1 MASTI
6 KQGFA
11 LPKPELNRFDGN
23 LLEFWSFMR
32 SFNNNIEKNASDEGE
47 KLTFLLQ
54 YCIGAAKVAIKSCV
68 TMDPVLG

>member
-11 LPKPELNRFDGN
+11 LPKPELNKFDGN
-23 LLEFWSFMR
+23 LLEFWNFMR